1 MIADESVD
9 KHATHVASDLRSRR
23 HGYSSAPRADI
34 AGGSCKK
41 TGLSKQTMS
50 EVIRTLET
58 AGWVRVKGIVSGKV
72 GRSAVTYE
80 VAPDAGFVIG
90 MDIGATTIRVAIA
103 DIAGTIVH
111 EVEKSTGEHGGE
123 ALLAHVSG
131 IVEASL
137 KKARISRSKV
147 LLAAVAMPGLSTPRQ
162 VGFRLRRTCLKSAV
176 LM

>member
-23 HGYSSAPRADI
+23 YGHPSAPRPDL
-34 AGGSCKK
+34 AGGSGKK

-111 EVEKSTGEHGGE
+111 EVEKPAGEHGGE

-137 KKARISRSKV
+137 KRRGFPAARFCWP
-147 LLAAVAMPGLSTPRQ
+147 LWPCLASSILKP
-162 VGFRLRRTCLKSAV
+162 VGFRLRRTCQKLAV
-176 LM
+176 SM